1 MRTVLPPDFRI
12 ADFFDSLISS
22 YREDTLVPSIKSKKN
37 RSEEDILYAR
47 STFNCAKTILIRAEA
62 DFMSNMESHTKNVDQ
77 LGQYIKHNNIA
88 DKLSNDDYK
97 ALYDKFRGSATTS
110 EFVEK
115 LLNISNGKC
124 IYCEKRHGN
133 DELDHFLPKSEY
145 DYLTITPANLLPSCS
160 KCNKKK
166 SSIGQAYHPYF
177 NDFVDVD
184 FIICDIVIDTSDK
197 NSYID
202 FSNGEEKLF
211 MIPKYQLISEELIE
225 DRELYR
231 KVKETFECLELS
243 KRYSE
248 MMTEIIEEKMVLFKE
263 TLEIS
268 GVDTLVSIVR
278 RLEKS
283 EMEVYSNNSCILP
296 FYKRFISLLENSEL
310 FLKAFKKVEK

>member
-1 MRTVLPPDFRI
+1 
-12 ADFFDSLISS
+12 
-22 YREDTLVPSIKSKKN
+22 
-37 RSEEDILYAR
+37 
-47 STFNCAKTILIRAEA
+47 
-62 DFMSNMESHTKNVDQ
+62 
-77 LGQYIKHNNIA
+77 
-88 DKLSNDDYK
+88 
-97 ALYDKFRGSATTS
+97 
-110 EFVEK
+110 
-115 LLNISNGKC
+115 
-124 IYCEKRHGN
+124 
-133 DELDHFLPKSEY
+133 
-145 DYLTITPANLLPSCS
+145 
-160 KCNKKK
+160 
-166 SSIGQAYHPYF
+166 
-177 NDFVDVD
+177 
-184 FIICDIVIDTSDK
+184 
-197 NSYID
+197 
-202 FSNGEEKLF
+202 

>member
-1 MRTVLPPDFRI
+1 MRTVLPPEFRI
-12 ADFFDSLISS
+12 DDFFDSLISS
-22 YREDTLVPSIKSKKN
+22 YREGTLVPSLKTKKN
-37 RSEEDILYAR
+37 ISEEDILYAR
-47 STFNCAKTILIRAEA
+47 STFNCAKSVLIRAEV
-62 DFMSNMESHTKNVDQ
+62 DFISNMASHTKNVDQ

-88 DKLSNDDYK
+88 DKLSNDDYM
-97 ALYDKFRGSATTS
+97 ALYDKFRGSAKTS

-115 LLNISNGKC
+115 LLNISNRKC

-145 DYLTITPANLLPSCS
+145 DYLTITPTNLLPSCS

-166 SSIGQAYHPYF
+166 SSIGQPYHPYF

-197 NSYID
+197 SLYID
-202 FSNGEEKLF
+202 FSNMEEKLF
-211 MIPKYQLISEELIE
+211 MIPTYQLISEELVE

-248 MMTEIIEEKMVLFKE
+248 MMTEIIEEYMFLFKE
-263 TLEIS
+263 TLENS

-278 RLEKS
+278 N
-283 EMEVYSNNSCILP
+283 MEQSAMAVYSSNSCILP
-296 FYKRFISLLENSEL
+296 FYKRFIFLLENSEL